1 MRWRLLIEEFGP
13 TLHYFPGN
21 KNVVADGLSRLE
33 YDDDDVTPEQ
43 FALEKEDINE
53 YPLSYK
59 IIMKYQQKDK
69 ALLKKAKNDKEY
81 SLRTFNTAGRTR
93 TLITKNNKIA
103 VPGALQE
110 PLVQWYHEQL
120 CHPGQTRTELTVRQH
135 FIWDGLSTTVKK
147 ICSACHTCQL
157 TKRRKVKYGH
167 LPAKE
172 AEAEPWD
179 TLCIDLIGPY
189 KFNQP
194 NNQTETL
201 HALTMIDP
209 ATGWFDM
216 TAIKTKSAD
225 EIANKIEQ
233 TWLTKYPWPNK
244 VILDRGTEFM
254 KEVIPMLEQDYGITR
269 RPITTRNPQANSIL
283 ERAHQTIG
291 NILRTFQLNNHEL
304 NDAWDGIL
312 SAVIFAMR
320 STVHTTLQAT
330 PMQLVFGRDAIMNLT
345 FNANWQ
351 LIKQRKQ
358 MLINQNNAK
367 ENSKR
372 IPHQYKPE
380 DLVLVKNEQS
390 TKFGK
395 DAYNGPWTIQ
405 EVRNNG
411 TVKISKGLISDIY
424 NIRNITPYINQS

>member
-1 MRWRLLIEEFGP
+1 M
-13 TLHYFPGN
+13 
-21 KNVVADGLSRLE
+21 
-33 YDDDDVTPEQ
+33 
-43 FALEKEDINE
+43 
-53 YPLSYK
+53 
-59 IIMKYQQKDK
+59 
-69 ALLKKAKNDKEY
+69 
-81 SLRTFNTAGRTR
+81 
-93 TLITKNNKIA
+93 
-103 VPGALQE
+103 
-110 PLVQWYHEQL
+110 
-120 CHPGQTRTELTVRQH
+120 
-135 FIWDGLSTTVKK
+135 
-147 ICSACHTCQL
+147 
-157 TKRRKVKYGH
+157 
-167 LPAKE
+167 
-172 AEAEPWD
+172 
-179 TLCIDLIGPY
+179 
-189 KFNQP
+189 
-194 NNQTETL
+194 
-201 HALTMIDP
+201 
-209 ATGWFDM
+209 
-216 TAIKTKSAD
+216 
-225 EIANKIEQ
+225 
-233 TWLTKYPWPNK
+233 
-244 VILDRGTEFM
+244 
-254 KEVIPMLEQDYGITR
+254 
-269 RPITTRNPQANSIL
+269 

-304 NDAWDGIL
+304 KDAWDGIL

-424 NIRNITPYINQS
+424 NICNITPYINQS